1 MNDLQKLIKLRG
13 LTILDIAS
21 KIGHGYH
28 STQKV
33 IKGVQFKRKDGS
45 LGTYAKPE
53 VQLAVA
59 AQLGLTFDQAWGTK
73 SRLILRRLIR
83 KEIKAFAKA
92 EAKKREQDLQQQFL
106 NNDRIAEN
114 RVVGNV

>member
-1 MNDLQKLIKLRG
+1 MNDIQKLIKIRG
-13 LTILDIAS
+13 LTVLDIS
-21 KIGHGYH
+21 RKIGHGYH

-45 LGTYAKPE
+45 LGTYSKPE

-59 AQLGLTFDQAWGTK
+59 AQLGLTLDQAWGPK
-73 SRLILRRLIR
+73 SRVVLRRLIR
-83 KEIKAFAKA
+83 KEIKYQSKRQAK
-92 EAKKREQDLQQQFL
+92 EREQDLQQQFL
-106 NNDRIAEN
+106 NNDRIAEK